1 MLVNPKMRI
10 IKGRQNSSTTG
21 KLGSGSDQNL
31 IRNIAIASPTSP
43 TGGVSSPTSVITNQ
57 LLKAQPGAK
66 INIP

>member
-10 IKGRQNSSTTG
+10 IKARQNSSSMS
-21 KLGSGSDQNL
+21 KLGCGSDQNS
-31 IRNIAIASPTSP
+31 RNIASPAS
-43 TGGVSSPTSVITNQ
+43 GGVSSPTSIITNQ

>member
-10 IKGRQNSSTTG
+10 IKARQNSSTTG
-21 KLGSGSDQNL
+21 KLASGSDQNL
-31 IRNIAIASPTSP
+31 RNIAIASPASP

>member
-10 IKGRQNSSTTG
+10 IKARQNSSTTG

-31 IRNIAIASPTSP
+31 RNIASPASP